1 MEMTEKEIKANYA
14 SAKNKA
20 RQIKILADLNCCR
33 PVDIKKIV
41 GIATEEKKQEK
52 SNMEKMKAALQ
63 LNQEE
68 PKAEPEQRKIPDS
81 IIALAS
87 FRLDELEA
95 TISKAQKEYEEIAEF
110 LGMGSKR

>member
-1 MEMTEKEIKANYA
+1 MTNAEIIASYKA
-14 SAKNKA
+14 AKNKTT
-20 RQIKILADLNCCR
+20 QIKILADLNCCR
-33 PVDIKKIV
+33 TADIKKIV
-41 GIATEEKKQEK
+41 GISEEKKPEK
-52 SNMEKMKAALQ
+52 NNMEKMKAALK
-63 LNQEE
+63 LSQEE

-110 LGMGSKR
+110 LGMGV